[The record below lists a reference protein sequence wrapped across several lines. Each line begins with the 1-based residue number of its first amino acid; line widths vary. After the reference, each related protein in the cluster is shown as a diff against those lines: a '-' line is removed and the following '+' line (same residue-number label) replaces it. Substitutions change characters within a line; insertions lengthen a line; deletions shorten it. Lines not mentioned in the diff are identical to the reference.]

1 MCHVPWLNRVLR
13 GGMAPGVRLQHV
25 SRVLVTL
32 INARAEGIL
41 VYYGTW
47 GQQHVSRVL
56 VTALL
61 QGRRLGWLMRPNC
74 GVQQWSS
81 PLNTAARVNSNWLQF
96 ITPHLVP
103 HRFVPGPGP
112 VGWSKAK
119 RSNKREERGHG
130 KGEAD
135 NYCKA
140 PGSFLY
146 AIQVFNTI
154 FVRQNLITCLP
165 LMYFNLFDQ
174 IWPTVLT
181 PAPCPPDLLHTG

>member
-1 MCHVPWLNRVLR
+1 MSRAMVKSQYCGVGLWYIT
-13 GGMAPGVRLQHV
+13 APGVSSTCHVSWLQHYC
-25 SRVLVTL
+25 R
-32 INARAEGIL
+32 G
-41 VYYGTW
+41 GGW
-47 GQQHVSRVL
+47 
-56 VTALL
+56 
-61 QGRRLGWLMRPNC
+61 GWLMRPNC

-103 HRFVPGPGP
+103 HRFVP

-130 KGEAD
+130 KGEPD

-146 AIQVFNTI
+146 AIQVFNSI
-154 FVRQNLITCLP
+154 YVRQILNTGLP
-165 LMYFNLFDQ
+165 LMYYNLFDQ